1 MNGCFWHAH
10 KGCKYFV
17 WPKNNADFWKKKIEG
32 NVLRDRKNFEL
43 LAAMGWKVVTIWE
56 CELKKSV
63 VCKTLVRLEE
73 ELRDINTQPI
83 KVICFG
89 DSNTYGYD
97 PRGYFG
103 GRYDANGRWV
113 DILAA
118 ETGWTISNMGQNGR
132 EIPSA
137 APAFPA
143 DTDLLIVMLG
153 TNDLLQGRSPEQA
166 AEKLESFLAAVPL
179 DRSKI
184 LLIAPP
190 MALGAWVPSTNL
202 VDHSHTFA
210 RCCKALAEQLG
221 IRFADA
227 GRWDIP
233 LAYDGVHF
241 TEQGHKAFATKLL
254 EELK

>member
-1 MNGCFWHAH
+1 MN
-10 KGCKYFV
+10 
-17 WPKNNADFWKKKIEG
+17 I
-32 NVLRDRKNFEL
+32 
-43 LAAMGWKVVTIWE
+43 
-56 CELKKSV
+56 
-63 VCKTLVRLEE
+63 
-73 ELRDINTQPI
+73 
-83 KVICFG
+83 ICFG

-103 GRYDANGRWV
+103 GRYAADSRWV
-113 DILAA
+113 DILAT
-118 ETGWTISNMGQNGR
+118 ETGWTVHNMGQNGR

-137 APAFPA
+137 TSAFPD

-166 AEKLESFLAAVPL
+166 AERLERFLSVVSL

-190 MALGAWVPSTNL
+190 PVTLGEWVPSPQL
-202 VDHSHTFA
+202 IDDSHTFA
-210 RCCKALAEQLG
+210 RLCRSLAERLG
-221 IRFADA
+221 VRFAGA
-227 GRWDIP
+227 GAWDIP

-241 TEQGHKAFATKLL
+241 TEQGHKAFAAGLL